1 MTENE
6 NKKKLI
12 ITFDKDNIPPSLNGA
27 GGLINMHFR
36 ARKQKKES
44 IMWYILDQNKEK
56 ISFADKVRV
65 TTIKHSSRFSDW
77 DNMAACFKLV
87 GDALIALDII
97 KDDSPKFIV
106 EFITLQLKSTRKDA
120 KYVVEIE
127 EI

>member
-65 TTIKHSSRFSDW
+65 TTIKHSSRLMDW
-77 DNMAACFKLV
+77 ENLASVFKLV
-87 GDALIALDII
+87 GDALIDLDII
-97 KDDSPKFIV
+97 VDDSPKY
-106 EFITLQLKSTRKDA
+106 ITKFEMFQEKSTRIDA
-120 KYVVEIE
+120 RYIVEIE
-127 EI
+127 EV